1 MSVLD
6 DLLVLM
12 VEKNG
17 SDLYLTVG
25 SPPVMKVDGRTVPLG
40 TEMLKP
46 GQVLNL
52 AKEILGMERLQEFQ
66 HEKEINMAISVP
78 GVGRF
83 RVNGFF
89 QRGELS
95 FVLRAIKTQIPSL
108 EQLRLPPIL
117 KDLAMTSRGLVLFVG
132 STGSGKSTSL
142 ASMVQYRNQNAA
154 GHILTI
160 EDPIEFL
167 HRNAKSIVNQR
178 EVGIDTLNYERAL
191 ENALR
196 EAPDVILIGEV
207 RSRDTMD
214 HAIAYAE
221 TGHLCMSTLH
231 ANNANQAIERII
243 NFFPEDRKKQLLMDL
258 SLNLRAVVSQRL
270 LPVKGQSGRIA
281 AMEVLINTPA
291 IADLIYKG
299 EVGLLKDAMSRT
311 NDVGMQTFEACC
323 SCLWM
328 DWWNMTM
335 PCARPIRRTI
345 CASPSNRRV
354 CVRAWQI
361 PGPPPL
367 RKGSGVF
374 SLERHVAVTGRV
386 GRSGGLAGAVP
397 RAGRF
402 LAGRSASSTPRKQ
415 PTAKLAGSHRRSACA

>member
-12 VEKNG
+12 VKKNG

-25 SPPVMKVDGRTVPLG
+25 SPPVMKIDGRAVSLG
-40 TEMLKP
+40 TEMLKSS
-46 GQVLNL
+46 QVLNL

-66 HEKEINMAISVP
+66 QEKEINMAISAS
-78 GVGRF
+78 GIGRF

-132 STGSGKSTSL
+132 ATGSGNSTSL
-142 ASMVQYRNQNAA
+142 ASMIQYRNQNAA

-167 HRNAKSIVNQR
+167 HKNAMSIVNQR

-214 HAIAYAE
+214 HAMAYAE

-270 LPVKGQSGRIA
+270 LPIKGQGGRVA

-299 EVGLLKDAMSRT
+299 EVGLLKDAMART
-311 NDVGMQTFEACC
+311 NDVGMQTFDQSLLQLFMDGLVEYEDALRGADSQNDLRLAIKQAC
-323 SCLWM
+323 M
-328 DWWNMTM
+328 
-335 PCARPIRRTI
+335 RRGVEDPG
-345 CASPSNRRV
+345 AS
-354 CVRAWQI
+354 
-361 PGPPPL
+361 
-367 RKGSGVF
+367 
-374 SLERHVAVTGRV
+374 T
-386 GRSGGLAGAVP
+386 
-397 RAGRF
+397 
-402 LAGRSASSTPRKQ
+402 SAEGQWRIQS
-415 PTAKLAGSHRRSACA
+415 

>member
-25 SPPVMKVDGRTVPLG
+25 SPPVMKIDGRAVSLG
-40 TEMLKP
+40 TETLKP

-66 HEKEINMAISVP
+66 QEKEINMAISAP
-78 GVGRF
+78 GIGRF

-117 KDLAMTSRGLVLFVG
+117 KDLAMASRGLVLFVG
-132 STGSGKSTSL
+132 ATGSGKSTSL
-142 ASMVQYRNQNAA
+142 ASMIQYRNQNAA

-167 HRNAKSIVNQR
+167 HKNAMSIVNQR

-214 HAIAYAE
+214 HAMAYAE

-231 ANNANQAIERII
+231 ANNSNQAIERII

-270 LPVKGQSGRIA
+270 LPIKGQGGRVA

-299 EVGLLKDAMSRT
+299 EVGLLKDAMART
-311 NDVGMQTFEACC
+311 NDVGMQTFDQ
-323 SCLWM
+323 SLLQLFM
-328 DWWNMTM
+328 DGLVEYEDALRGADSQNDLRLAIKQECM
-335 PCARPIRRTI
+335 RRGVEDPG
-345 CASPSNRRV
+345 AS
-354 CVRAWQI
+354 
-361 PGPPPL
+361 
-367 RKGSGVF
+367 
-374 SLERHVAVTGRV
+374 T
-386 GRSGGLAGAVP
+386 
-397 RAGRF
+397 
-402 LAGRSASSTPRKQ
+402 SAEGQWRIQS
-415 PTAKLAGSHRRSACA
+415 

>member
-1 MSVLD
+1 MSILD

-299 EVGLLKDAMSRT
+299 EVSLLKDAMSRT
-311 NDVGMQTFEACC
+311 NDVGMQTFDQSLLQLFMDGLVEYDDALRAADSQNDLRLAIKQAC
-323 SCLWM
+323 M
-328 DWWNMTM
+328 
-335 PCARPIRRTI
+335 
-345 CASPSNRRV
+345 
-354 CVRAWQI
+354 
-361 PGPPPL
+361 
-367 RKGSGVF
+367 
-374 SLERHVAVTGRV
+374 
-386 GRSGGLAGAVP
+386 RSGMADPGA
-397 RAGRF
+397 AT
-402 LAGRSASSTPRKQ
+402 SAEGQWRIQS
-415 PTAKLAGSHRRSACA
+415 

>member
-25 SPPVMKVDGRTVPLG
+25 SPPVMKVDGRAVPVG

-78 GVGRF
+78 GAGRF

-311 NDVGMQTFEACC
+311 NDVGMQTFDQSLLQLFMEGLVEYDDALRAADSQNDLRLAIKQAC
-323 SCLWM
+323 M
-328 DWWNMTM
+328 
-335 PCARPIRRTI
+335 
-345 CASPSNRRV
+345 
-354 CVRAWQI
+354 
-361 PGPPPL
+361 
-367 RKGSGVF
+367 
-374 SLERHVAVTGRV
+374 
-386 GRSGGLAGAVP
+386 RSGMVDPGAATSVEGQW
-397 RAGRF
+397 RIQ
-402 LAGRSASSTPRKQ
+402 S
-415 PTAKLAGSHRRSACA
+415 

>member
-1 MSVLD
+1 MPVLD

-25 SPPVMKVDGRTVPLG
+25 SPPVMKVDGRTVQLG

-117 KDLAMTSRGLVLFVG
+117 KDLAMTSRGMVLFVG

-311 NDVGMQTFEACC
+311 NDVGMQTFDQSLLQLFMEGLVEYDDALRAADSQNDLRLAIKQAC
-323 SCLWM
+323 M
-328 DWWNMTM
+328 
-335 PCARPIRRTI
+335 R
-345 CASPSNRRV
+345 
-354 CVRAWQI
+354 
-361 PGPPPL
+361 
-367 RKGSGVF
+367 SGV
-374 SLERHVAVTGRV
+374 ADPGAAT
-386 GRSGGLAGAVP
+386 SGEGQW
-397 RAGRF
+397 RIQ
-402 LAGRSASSTPRKQ
+402 S
-415 PTAKLAGSHRRSACA
+415 

>member
-25 SPPVMKVDGRTVPLG
+25 SPPVMKIDGRAVSLG
-40 TEMLKP
+40 AEMLKP

-66 HEKEINMAISVP
+66 QEKEINMAISAP
-78 GVGRF
+78 GIGRF

-132 STGSGKSTSL
+132 ATGSGKSTSL
-142 ASMVQYRNQNAA
+142 ASMIQYRNQNAA

-167 HRNAKSIVNQR
+167 HKNAMSIVNQR

-214 HAIAYAE
+214 HAMAYAE

-270 LPVKGQSGRIA
+270 LPIKGQGGRVA
-281 AMEVLINTPA
+281 ATEVLINTPA

-299 EVGLLKDAMSRT
+299 EVGLLKDAMART
-311 NDVGMQTFEACC
+311 NDVGMQTFDQSLLQLFMDGLVEYEDALRGADSQNDLRLAIKQACMRHG
-323 SCLWM
+323 LE
-328 DWWNMTM
+328 D
-335 PCARPIRRTI
+335 PG
-345 CASPSNRRV
+345 ASN
-354 CVRAWQI
+354 
-361 PGPPPL
+361 
-367 RKGSGVF
+367 
-374 SLERHVAVTGRV
+374 
-386 GRSGGLAGAVP
+386 
-397 RAGRF
+397 
-402 LAGRSASSTPRKQ
+402 SAEGQWRIQS
-415 PTAKLAGSHRRSACA
+415 

>member
-25 SPPVMKVDGRTVPLG
+25 SPPVMKIDGRAVSLG
-40 TEMLKP
+40 AEMLKP

-52 AKEILGMERLQEFQ
+52 AKEILGTEQLQEFQ
-66 HEKEINMAISVP
+66 QEKEINMAISAP
-78 GVGRF
+78 GIGRF

-117 KDLAMTSRGLVLFVG
+117 KDLAMASRGLVLFVG
-132 STGSGKSTSL
+132 ATGSGKSTSL
-142 ASMVQYRNQNAA
+142 ASMIQYRNQNAA

-167 HRNAKSIVNQR
+167 HKNAMSIVNQR

-214 HAIAYAE
+214 HAMAYAE

-231 ANNANQAIERII
+231 ANNSNQAIERII

-270 LPVKGQSGRIA
+270 LPIKGLGGRVA

-299 EVGLLKDAMSRT
+299 EVGLLKDAMART
-311 NDVGMQTFEACC
+311 NDVGMQTFDQ
-323 SCLWM
+323 SLLQLFM
-328 DWWNMTM
+328 DGLVEYEDALRGADSQNDLRLAIKQECM
-335 PCARPIRRTI
+335 RRGVEDPG
-345 CASPSNRRV
+345 AS
-354 CVRAWQI
+354 
-361 PGPPPL
+361 
-367 RKGSGVF
+367 
-374 SLERHVAVTGRV
+374 T
-386 GRSGGLAGAVP
+386 
-397 RAGRF
+397 
-402 LAGRSASSTPRKQ
+402 SAEGQWRIQS
-415 PTAKLAGSHRRSACA
+415 